1 MGTKVDSGD
10 RARSPYPP
18 AAGNGLLDRRVFL
31 RTGLGLGAGLALA
44 QPGAAETS
52 RPDWARY
59 PGGAM
64 SGYGAPS
71 TFESQVRRDGIGH
84 QPGAPGSGASRTPLE
99 RLEGVIT
106 PSGLV
111 FERHH
116 SGVPAID
123 PAVHRL
129 TIHGRVKRPL
139 SFSMDALA
147 RYPRVTRTWFLE
159 CSGNSG
165 ALGAEGAAP
174 DRRCSELHGLVS
186 ACEYTGIPLSVL
198 LDEAGVEPGARWVVA
213 EGDDPARMNRS
224 VPLAKCL
231 DDALIALYQ
240 NGERLRPE
248 HGYPVRLLLPGY
260 EGNMSVKWLRRLQ
273 VTDTPAMS
281 REETSKYTD
290 LLPDDTALQFTFP
303 MGVKSVITSPSPGL
317 DLAGAGLYQISGIAW
332 SGHGSVHRV
341 EVSADGGRSW
351 AEAELEDPVRPLC
364 LTRFRAAWRWNGAP
378 AALASRA
385 VDSAG
390 NQQPTRS
397 AWLGRYG
404 HRAFYHYNAI
414 QAWSID
420 PQGRARNVYL

>member
-1 MGTKVDSGD
+1 MDDNDG
-10 RARSPYPP
+10 APPPYPP
-18 AAGNGLLDRRVFL
+18 AAGNGMLDRRVFL
-31 RTGLGLGAGLALA
+31 QSGLGLGAGLALA
-44 QPGAAETS
+44 RASAAEPS
-52 RPDWARY
+52 RPPWART
-59 PGGAM
+59 PGGPL
-64 SGYGAPS
+64 SGYGSPS
-71 TFESQVRRDGIGH
+71 TYEQSVRRDGIGH

-116 SGVPAID
+116 SGVPTID
-123 PAVHRL
+123 PDAHRL
-129 TIHGRVKRPL
+129 SIHGRVQRPL

-147 RYPRVTRTWFLE
+147 RYPLVTRTWFLE

-165 ALGAEGAAP
+165 AMAADGAAR
-174 DRRCSELHGLVS
+174 DLRCGELHGLVS

-198 LDEAGVEPGARWVVA
+198 LDEAGLETDARWVIA
-213 EGDDPARMNRS
+213 EGDDAARMNRS

-260 EGNMSVKWLRRLQ
+260 EGNMSIKWLRRLQ

-290 LLPDDTALQFTFP
+290 LLPDDSALQFTFP

-317 DLAGAGLYQISGIAW
+317 GLAGAGLYQLSGIAW
-332 SGHGSVHRV
+332 SGHGSVGRV

-351 AEAELEDPVRPLC
+351 AEAELDVPVRPLC
-364 LTRFRAAWRWNGAP
+364 LTRFRAAWRWNGGP
-378 AALASRA
+378 AVLASRA
-385 VDSAG
+385 RDSAG
-390 NQQPTRS
+390 NLQPTRTE
-397 AWLGRYG
+397 WLARYG

-420 PQGRARNVYL
+420 SRGRATNVYL